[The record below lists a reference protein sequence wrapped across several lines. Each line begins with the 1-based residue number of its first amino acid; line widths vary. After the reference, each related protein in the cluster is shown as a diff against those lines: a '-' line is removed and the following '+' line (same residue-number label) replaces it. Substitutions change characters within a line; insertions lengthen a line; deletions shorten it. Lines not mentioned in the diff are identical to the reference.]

1 MKYLSEFVWTHSW
14 DVGTLVPNKS
24 KFLTLIA
31 NISVLPGF
39 NLLHL
44 NTIVSLVGHL
54 LRSLVLLHYMYS
66 TWYGKINIVHYIY
79 IDCWNLI
86 FIYSTHTKLQNNSR
100 IFTVHVHDWPN
111 SIKNTLSDLIFPL
124 IYLLFQS

>member
-1 MKYLSEFVWTHSW
+1 MKYLSEFLWTHSL
-14 DVGTLVPNKS
+14 DVFTLVPDKS

-54 LRSLVLLHYMYS
+54 LRPLVLFVIFETKHNNVQ
-66 TWYGKINIVHYIY
+66 KKAQNIIWLLMKNKTRGLRRCPTREIIVLR
-79 IDCWNLI
+79 CNKLNPETTEI
-86 FIYSTHTKLQNNSR
+86 F
-100 IFTVHVHDWPN
+100 
-111 SIKNTLSDLIFPL
+111 
-124 IYLLFQS
+124 